1 MSHTYLPIWGSYH
14 RGPTLEPW
22 ASAVG
27 QDLTDF
33 MGDVVKT
40 CYNMVKAILG
50 TVPFKSPRV
59 EVGKLVK
66 TCKDNGF
73 QQLITFTDPMI
84 EG

>member
-1 MSHTYLPIWGSYH
+1 MSHTYLPIWASYH

-40 CYNMVKAILG
+40 CYNIPK
-50 TVPFKSPRV
+50 
-59 EVGKLVK
+59 
-66 TCKDNGF
+66 
-73 QQLITFTDPMI
+73 FTNFM
-84 EG
+84 G

>member
-1 MSHTYLPIWGSYH
+1 MSHTYLPIWASYH

-40 CYNMVKAILG
+40 CYNIPKFTNFMGLNHQKGVSFILVL
-50 TVPFKSPRV
+50 TMF
-59 EVGKLVK
+59 
-66 TCKDNGF
+66 
-73 QQLITFTDPMI
+73 
-84 EG
+84 

>member
-1 MSHTYLPIWGSYH
+1 MLKH
-14 RGPTLEPW
+14 
-22 ASAVG
+22 
-27 QDLTDF
+27 
-33 MGDVVKT
+33 VKT

>member
-40 CYNMVKAILG
+40 CYNMLKQ
-50 TVPFKSPRV
+50 S
-59 EVGKLVK
+59 
-66 TCKDNGF
+66 
-73 QQLITFTDPMI
+73 
-84 EG
+84 